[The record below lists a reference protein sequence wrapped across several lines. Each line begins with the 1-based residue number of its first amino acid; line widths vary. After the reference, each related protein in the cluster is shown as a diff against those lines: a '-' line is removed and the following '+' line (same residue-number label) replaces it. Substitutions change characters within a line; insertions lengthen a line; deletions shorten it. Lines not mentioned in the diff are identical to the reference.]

1 MPDEVRRSQLPELQ
15 GHTVVS
21 PVTSVLKP
29 WVPRRSHMH
38 FLTAGLS
45 FSLLDQY
52 FKTIFFSVKIP
63 HNVHNYLNRVL
74 VF

>member
-1 MPDEVRRSQLPELQ
+1 MPDDVRRSQLPELQ

-21 PVTSVLKP
+21 PVTSVQKP

-45 FSLLDQY
+45 LQSPRP
-52 FKTIFFSVKIP
+52 IF
-63 HNVHNYLNRVL
+63 
-74 VF
+74 